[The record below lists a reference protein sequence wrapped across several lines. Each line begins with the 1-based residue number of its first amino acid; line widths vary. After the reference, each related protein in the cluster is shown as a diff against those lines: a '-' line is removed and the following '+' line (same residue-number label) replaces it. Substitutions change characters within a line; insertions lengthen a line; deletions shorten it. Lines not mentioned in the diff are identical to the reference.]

1 MFRLTLAVFDAM
13 ARLIYP
19 QQKAYRLRP
28 TCGSAL
34 APIGIELPRA
44 PLASSSAHPVT
55 RNYYPCRADNPNI
68 I

>member
-1 MFRLTLAVFDAM
+1 MFRLTLAVSDAM
-13 ARLIYP
+13 AYLIYL
-19 QQKAYRLRP
+19 QQKAYSAWP
-28 TCGSAL
+28 PSGSAL
-34 APIGIELPRA
+34 APIETELPRA